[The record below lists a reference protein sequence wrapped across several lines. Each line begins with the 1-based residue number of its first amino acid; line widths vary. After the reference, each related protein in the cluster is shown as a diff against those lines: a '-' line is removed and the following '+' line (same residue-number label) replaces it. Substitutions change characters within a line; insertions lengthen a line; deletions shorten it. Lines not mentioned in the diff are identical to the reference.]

1 MGDTGRARGGGGI
14 RPLLALGLF
23 LVVAVGAL
31 SACDSPASRTQAAF
45 QADVASDRGQLF
57 AGRLEYRSRL
67 STGVGEPRT
76 FRINLTA
83 LSDEAASRSTLD
95 ETLTETRSF
104 PVGGVE
110 GAALTATDPDVR
122 VALLTDVEA
131 RQVIVR
137 PGDAV
142 EWWWSVSSNEPG
154 DYELLLSVT
163 TYQGDSDRALA
174 TLTPPI
180 TVRLHVGETWN
191 HRLDAMLSTIVT
203 WGGAAIA
210 LTALLAFRAPI
221 TTFVQTRRSARQE
234 RTHDYHRDGYR

>member
-1 MGDTGRARGGGGI
+1 MGDTGRARDNGGI
-14 RPLLALGLF
+14 RPLFALGLF

-31 SACDSPASRTQAAF
+31 SACDPPGPRTQAAF
-45 QADVASDRGQLF
+45 QADVASDRGRLF
-57 AGRLEYRSRL
+57 AGRLDYRSQL
-67 STGVGEPRT
+67 STGVDEPRT
-76 FRINLTA
+76 FRITLTG
-83 LSDEAASRSTLD
+83 LSAEAASRSTLD

-122 VALLTDVEA
+122 VTLLTDVEA
-131 RQVIVR
+131 RQVIAR

-154 DYELLLSVT
+154 DYELLLSIT

-180 TVRLHVGETWN
+180 TVRLHVDETWD
-191 HRLDAMLSTIVT
+191 HSLDAMLSTIVT
-203 WGGAAIA
+203 WGGVAIA

-221 TTFVQTRRSARQE
+221 TTFVQTRKSTRQE
-234 RTHDYHRDGYR
+234 RHRDHYRDGYR